1 MPDRNDQAAL
11 QKFFF
16 DEIQKGEELLAA
28 GRMEDDGAVISSRN
42 IHWTLFVYLFL

>member
-28 GRMEDDGAVISSRN
+28 GEMGGGMMTIS
-42 IHWTLFVYLFL
+42 F

>member
-28 GRMEDDGAVISSRN
+28 GNNYN
-42 IHWTLFVYLFL
+42 IINNQGLPICFFLMFWP

>member
-1 MPDRNDQAAL
+1 MPDRSDQAAL

-28 GRMEDDGAVISSRN
+28 GGLRVMVD
-42 IHWTLFVYLFL
+42 

>member
-1 MPDRNDQAAL
+1 MPDRKDQAAL

-28 GRMEDDGAVISSRN
+28 GWHADFDEIKYKILLM
-42 IHWTLFVYLFL
+42 F

>member
-1 MPDRNDQAAL
+1 MPDRSDQAAL

-28 GRMEDDGAVISSRN
+28 GELNNG
-42 IHWTLFVYLFL
+42 H

>member
-1 MPDRNDQAAL
+1 MPNRNDQAAL

-28 GRMEDDGAVISSRN
+28 GEWVQAQTMIYPTCKLQNCRA
-42 IHWTLFVYLFL
+42 